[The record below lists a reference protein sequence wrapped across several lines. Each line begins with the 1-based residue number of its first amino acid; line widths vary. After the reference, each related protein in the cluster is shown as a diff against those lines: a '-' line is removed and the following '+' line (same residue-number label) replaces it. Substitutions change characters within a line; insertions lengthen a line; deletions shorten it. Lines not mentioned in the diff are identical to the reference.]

1 MWGNR
6 ENFPARGYFTPQPP
20 KRAARPPVSPVTM
33 TVPTSERKQRSSPDL
48 FHIVHKV
55 PPGDSPY
62 VKAKRVQLIDKDPSK
77 AISLFW
83 AAINAGDRVDS
94 ALKDMAIVMKQLNRS
109 DEAIEAIKS
118 FRHLCPF
125 DSQESLDNVLI
136 ELYKRSGRI
145 EEEIEMLQHKLRLIE
160 EGKGFNA
167 SRTKTARSQGKKI
180 QVTSEQERSRII
192 GNLAWAHLQ
201 LSKYEI
207 AEGLYR
213 EALSLE
219 PDKNKQCNL
228 AICLMHLNKIAE
240 AKAVLDAVRGSCSVR
255 DMDDSYVKSFDR
267 ALQMLNEIELLS
279 ARQNEG
285 DRKEIRRPFTSLEC
299 KNSRESTCFT
309 ERVINHGARSL
320 APTTI
325 ASGHGEETW
334 ILNGRN
340 GVLSRGEAWSSSQ
353 VIFCDNCREVS
364 HFGTPLRYVSR
375 GNLHAKE
382 NCIGTN
388 KVGWSSS
395 SKSIYASPASV
406 KRNIEFSPGESR
418 RHTCRSLYASPAS
431 CRESESKSK
440 ATTSTGQT
448 EIMGNCSV
456 AIAKPK
462 NYDENMIH
470 SIAIDASS
478 KGDAAKL
485 VKTSTNDVKDSGGKS
500 FWVDKHKKSW
510 ADMAEEEEQDLTDPP
525 VHLRDKSP
533 RKPSPFQT
541 PTRSTCSAN
550 HGDEGGFNDENLDIN
565 IAGQSPR
572 ERWTLGENLSQ
583 ILTFSNLDCGFK
595 SQTVDISSRTSGRSA
610 VRRSL
615 NFNQIQKQELD
626 SVILLESKKADDGF
640 LRGNN
645 WVSDAVPVKKVGQP
659 RRKRL
664 QVFQDITRFPPHT
677 T

>member
-33 TVPTSERKQRSSPDL
+33 TVPMSERKRSSPDL

-94 ALKDMAIVMKQLNRS
+94 ALKDMAIIMKQLNRS

-160 EGKGFNA
+160 EGKGFSA

-180 QVTSEQERSRII
+180 QVTREQERSRIL

-201 LSKYEI
+201 LSNYEI
-207 AEGLYR
+207 TEGLYR

-228 AICLMHLNKIAE
+228 AICLMHMNKIAE
-240 AKAVLDAVRGSCSVR
+240 AKAVLDAVRGSCCIR
-255 DMDDSYVKSFDR
+255 DMDDSYAKSFDR
-267 ALQMLNEIELLS
+267 ALQMLNEIELPS
-279 ARQNEG
+279 IRQNEG
-285 DRKEIRRPFTSLEC
+285 HHKESN
-299 KNSRESTCFT
+299 NSRESTCIT
-309 ERVINHGARSL
+309 ERVINRGPQSL
-320 APTTI
+320 ASTTI
-325 ASGHGEETW
+325 ANGHGEDTW
-334 ILNGRN
+334 ILNERN
-340 GVLSRGEAWSSSQ
+340 GVLSRGKARSPSET
-353 VIFCDNCREVS
+353 IFCDNWREVP
-364 HFGTPLRYVSR
+364 HFGTPLRYVSL

-382 NCIGTN
+382 NCFEAN
-388 KVGWSSS
+388 KAGRSSS
-395 SKSIYASPASV
+395 SKSVYASPAFV
-406 KRNIEFSPGESR
+406 KRTIEFSTGESR
-418 RHTCRSLYASPAS
+418 RHTCRSLHASPAS
-431 CRESESKSK
+431 FRETESKSK
-440 ATTSTGQT
+440 ATSTGET
-448 EIMGNCSV
+448 KISGNCSA
-456 AIAKPK
+456 AIAEPK
-462 NYDENMIH
+462 NYDDNMIH
-470 SIAIDASS
+470 SIATNASS
-478 KGDAAKL
+478 KGDPAKL
-485 VKTSTNDVKDSGGKS
+485 VKTSTNDIKDSSGKS

-525 VHLRDKSP
+525 VHLWDNSP
-533 RKPSPFQT
+533 QKPSPFRT
-541 PTRSTCSAN
+541 PTKSSRIAD
-550 HGDEGGFNDENLDIN
+550 HEDEEGFNDENLDIN
-565 IAGQSPR
+565 IAGHSSSHEQ
-572 ERWTLGENLSQ
+572 WTLTENLSRT
-583 ILTFSNLDCGFK
+583 LTFSNLECGSK
-595 SQTVDISSRTSGRSA
+595 SQTVDISSGTSGRSA

-615 NFNQIQKQELD
+615 NFSQIQKQELD
-626 SVILLESKKADDGF
+626 SVILLESKKADDGS
-640 LRGNN
+640 LQGNN
-645 WVSDAVPVKKVGQP
+645 RVSDAVPAKRVGQP

-664 QVFQDITRFPPHT
+664 QVFQDITRLPPHT

>member
-20 KRAARPPVSPVTM
+20 KRATRPLVSPVLM
-33 TVPTSERKQRSSPDL
+33 SERKRASPPDL
-48 FHIVHKV
+48 FHIIHKV
-55 PPGDSPY
+55 PAGDSPY

-160 EGKGFNA
+160 EGKGFVAN
-167 SRTKTARSQGKKI
+167 RTKTARSQGKKI
-180 QVTSEQERSRII
+180 QVTREQERSRIM

-201 LSKYEI
+201 LSNYEI

-228 AICLMHLNKIAE
+228 AICLMNMNKLAD
-240 AKAVLDAVRGSCSVR
+240 AKAVLDAVRGPCGDG
-255 DMDDSYVKSFDR
+255 DMDESYAKSFDR
-267 ALQMLNEIELLS
+267 ALQMLNEIKSLPIK
-279 ARQNEG
+279 QNEV
-285 DRKEIRRPFTSLEC
+285 DHKEIQ
-299 KNSRESTCFT
+299 NSRESTCCT
-309 ERVINHGARSL
+309 ERVINLGAQPL
-320 APTTI
+320 ASTTI
-325 ASGHGEETW
+325 ANGHGEETW
-334 ILNGRN
+334 ILNERN
-340 GVLSRGEAWSSSQ
+340 GMLSRAEAWSSSEN
-353 VIFCDNCREVS
+353 IFGDNWREVS
-364 HFGTPLRYVSR
+364 NFGTPLRYVLP

-382 NCIGTN
+382 NCHETS

-395 SKSIYASPASV
+395 SRSAYASPASV

-418 RHTCRSLYASPAS
+418 RHTCRSLIQVEGYFNWERQNS
-431 CRESESKSK
+431 SE
-440 ATTSTGQT
+440 
-448 EIMGNCSV
+448 MGSV
-456 AIAKPK
+456 AMAKPK
-462 NYDENMIH
+462 NYDENMIR
-470 SIAIDASS
+470 S
-478 KGDAAKL
+478 KGDPAK
-485 VKTSTNDVKDSGGKS
+485 VVETSTDDIKDSGGES

-510 ADMAEEEEQDLTDPP
+510 ADMAEEEEEQEPTDPP
-525 VHLRDKSP
+525 VQHLWNDSP
-533 RKPSPFQT
+533 QKPPPFRT
-541 PTRSTCSAN
+541 PTRSFRS
-550 HGDEGGFNDENLDIN
+550 EEFNDENLDIN
-565 IAGQSPR
+565 IGGH
-572 ERWTLGENLSQ
+572 ERTLTENLSRT
-583 ILTFSNLDCGFK
+583 LTFSDLGCGSK
-595 SQTVDISSRTSGRSA
+595 SQTMDTPSRTSGRSA

-615 NFNQIQKQELD
+615 NFNQIPKQELD
-626 SVILLESKKADDGF
+626 SVMLLEPEKAG
-640 LRGNN
+640 GCGAPE
-645 WVSDAVPVKKVGQP
+645 DAVPVKKAGQPP

-664 QVFQDITRFPPHT
+664 QVFQDITRLPPHT

>member
-20 KRAARPPVSPVTM
+20 KRAARPLVSPVLM
-33 TVPTSERKQRSSPDL
+33 SERKRASPPDL
-48 FHIVHKV
+48 FHIIHKV
-55 PPGDSPY
+55 PAGDSPY

-160 EGKGFNA
+160 EGKGFVAN
-167 SRTKTARSQGKKI
+167 RTKTARSQGKKI
-180 QVTSEQERSRII
+180 QVTREQERSRIM

-201 LSKYEI
+201 LSNYEI

-228 AICLMHLNKIAE
+228 AICLMNMNKIAN
-240 AKAVLDAVRGSCSVR
+240 AKAVLDAVRGPCGDG
-255 DMDDSYVKSFDR
+255 DMDESYAKSFDR
-267 ALQMLNEIELLS
+267 ALQMLNEIKSLPIK
-279 ARQNEG
+279 QNEV
-285 DRKEIRRPFTSLEC
+285 DHKEIQ
-299 KNSRESTCFT
+299 NSRESTCFT
-309 ERVINHGARSL
+309 EQVINRGAQPL
-320 APTTI
+320 ASTTT
-325 ASGHGEETW
+325 ANGHGEETW
-334 ILNGRN
+334 ILNERN
-340 GVLSRGEAWSSSQ
+340 GMLSRAEAWSSSEN
-353 VIFCDNCREVS
+353 IFGDNWRGVS
-364 HFGTPLRYVSR
+364 SFGTPLRYVLP

-382 NCIGTN
+382 NCLETS

-395 SKSIYASPASV
+395 SKSAYVSPASV

-431 CRESESKSK
+431 CRDSEYKSK
-440 ATTSTGQT
+440 ATSTGET
-448 EIMGNCSV
+448 KPVGNGSV
-456 AIAKPK
+456 AMAKPK
-462 NYDENMIH
+462 NYDENMIR
-470 SIAIDASS
+470 S
-478 KGDAAKL
+478 KGDPAKL
-485 VKTSTNDVKDSGGKS
+485 VETSTDDIKDSGVAGES

-510 ADMAEEEEQDLTDPP
+510 ADMAEEEEEQEPTDPP
-525 VHLRDKSP
+525 VQHLWNDSP
-533 RKPSPFQT
+533 QKPPPFRT
-541 PTRSTCSAN
+541 PTRSFRSAN
-550 HGDEGGFNDENLDIN
+550 REDEKGFNDENLDIN
-565 IAGQSPR
+565 IGGH
-572 ERWTLGENLSQ
+572 ERTLTENLSRT
-583 ILTFSNLDCGFK
+583 LTFSDLGCGLK
-595 SQTVDISSRTSGRSA
+595 SQTMDTPSRTSGRSA

-615 NFNQIQKQELD
+615 NFNQIPKQELD
-626 SVILLESKKADDGF
+626 SVMLLESNKAGGCGS
-640 LRGNN
+640 LE
-645 WVSDAVPVKKVGQP
+645 DAVPVKKAGQPP

-664 QVFQDITRFPPHT
+664 QVFQDITRLPPHT
-677 T
+677 A

>member
-1 MWGNR
+1 MWGGNR

-20 KRAARPPVSPVTM
+20 KRAMLRPPVPPATAAAALM
-33 TVPTSERKQRSSPDL
+33 SERKRPLPPPDL
-48 FHIVHKV
+48 FHIIHKV
-55 PPGDSPY
+55 PAGDSPY

-145 EEEIEMLQHKLRLIE
+145 EEEIEMLQHKLRVIE
-160 EGKGFNA
+160 EGKGFSV

-180 QVTSEQERSRII
+180 QVTREQEISRIM

-201 LSKYEI
+201 LNNYEI

-213 EALSLE
+213 EALYLE

-228 AICLMHLNKIAE
+228 AICLMRMNKIAE
-240 AKAVLDAVRGSCSVR
+240 AKAVLDAVRGSCSDS
-255 DMDDSYVKSFDR
+255 DMDDSYAKSFDR

-279 ARQNEG
+279 IKQNK
-285 DRKEIRRPFTSLEC
+285 DDHKEIQRPFTSLEC
-299 KNSRESTCFT
+299 KNSR
-309 ERVINHGARSL
+309 VINRGAWSV
-320 APTTI
+320 ASTTI
-325 ASGHGEETW
+325 AYGHGEETW
-334 ILNGRN
+334 ILNERN
-340 GVLSRGEAWSSSQ
+340 GVLSRGEARSSSET
-353 VIFCDNCREVS
+353 IFSGNWREVS
-364 HFGTPLRYVSR
+364 HFGTPLRYVSP

-382 NCIGTN
+382 NCTETN
-388 KVGWSSS
+388 EVGRSSS
-395 SKSIYASPASV
+395 SRSVSASPASV

-418 RHTCRSLYASPAS
+418 RHTCRSLYASLAS

-440 ATTSTGQT
+440 ATLTGET
-448 EIMGNCSV
+448 KMVRNCSV
-456 AIAKPK
+456 AMAEPK

-470 SIAIDASS
+470 SVVMDGSS
-478 KGDAAKL
+478 KEDPAEL
-485 VKTSTNDVKDSGGKS
+485 VKTSTNDIKDSGGKS
-500 FWVDKHKKSW
+500 FWVDEQKKSW

-525 VHLRDKSP
+525 VHLWDNSP
-533 RKPSPFQT
+533 QKPSSYQT
-541 PTRSTCSAN
+541 PTRSFRGAY
-550 HGDEGGFNDENLDIN
+550 HEDEEGFNDENLDIN
-565 IAGQSPR
+565 IVGHSSH
-572 ERWTLGENLSQ
+572 ERTLMENLSRT
-583 ILTFSNLDCGFK
+583 LTFSPR
-595 SQTVDISSRTSGRSA
+595 SSGRSA

-615 NFNQIQKQELD
+615 NFNQIQKQELN
-626 SVILLESKKADDGF
+626 SVMLLESKKADGGS
-640 LRGNN
+640 LQGNN
-645 WVSDAVPVKKVGQP
+645 RVSDAVPVKKVGQP

-664 QVFQDITRFPPHT
+664 QVFQDITRLPHT